1 MAADGSVVILIEGD
15 DSNLKSK
22 LSGIG
27 SLAASAAKTAVTAI
41 AGISTALAGVAAAA
55 VKAGAAYETSL
66 AKVGTIADTFAKP
79 LADLSREIIQLSNDT
94 GEGAAELNEA
104 LYSAISAGA
113 DTEQAV
119 DLVAVAVKAARGGFT
134 DTETAV
140 DGLTSALNAYA
151 METADAQGLAN
162 KFLVTQN
169 LGKTTFGQLA
179 SSIGTVAPTANAAGV
194 SVDELLASVASLT
207 ANGIGTSEAMTGMKA
222 ALSNIIKP
230 TGEAAKLAQQL
241 GIDFSAAS
249 LQTKGWAGFLA
260 ELQEKTG
267 GNTDQMATLFGS
279 VEALNTVLTLTS
291 EQGTALMT
299 KTLDEMASNT
309 TALDDAYEAMSGTL
323 EVTVQKIGTNLQNLG
338 IQFYESVQGPAQE
351 AANGVLEA
359 VQSLS
364 AAFQEGGLTG
374 AVQALGGIAA
384 SALTALAS
392 SAPAFIDTAVELI
405 QSFLSGLRDNLPEI
419 ATAATEIL
427 ESLVGGILET
437 LPDLT
442 DIGLEI
448 ISTLAS
454 GIADSLPELIPSAV
468 DTVLKIAETLTDPDN
483 LGEII
488 DSALEIITSLANG
501 LVDSLPKL
509 AERVPKI
516 IKNIVDTLTENF
528 PKIITAAGNIILTLA
543 KGLIDSIPDLA
554 AAVPD
559 LVDSIVEGFSKLGDS
574 FWTIGEDIVS
584 GIWNGVSSMASWVR
598 DKVSGFATGILDGI
612 KSTLGIHSPSK
623 VAEKEIGPYIPQGV
637 AVGVEKEIPKT
648 ERAVSKQLAG
658 LTGRVRAAVEAET
671 ANISVGLSAKGNGWT
686 PPDPAPNGGTVVN
699 VYVSGETPENREK
712 ARNLGRELGQE
723 TARELRRRGI
733 AST

>member
-15 DSNLKSK
+15 DHDLKSK

-27 SLAASAAKTAVTAI
+27 SIASSAAKTAITAI

-55 VKAGAAYETSL
+55 VKAGAEYETSL
-66 AKVGTIADTFAKP
+66 AKVGTIADTSVRP
-79 LADLSREIIQLSNDT
+79 LSDLSRDILQLSNDT

-113 DTEQAV
+113 DTERAV
-119 DLVAVAVKAARGGFT
+119 GLVAVAVKAARGGFT

-179 SSIGTVAPTANAAGV
+179 GSIGTVAPTANAAGV
-194 SVDELLASVASLT
+194 SVEELLASVASLT

-230 TGEAAKLAQQL
+230 TGEAAKLAEQL

-260 ELQEKTG
+260 DLQEKTG

-291 EQGTALMT
+291 AQGTELMNEALG
-299 KTLDEMASNT
+299 EMATNT
-309 TALDDAYEAMSGTL
+309 TALDDAYETMSGTL

-338 IQFYESVQGPAQE
+338 VQFYESVQGPAQE
-351 AANGVLEA
+351 AATGVLEA
-359 VQSLS
+359 VQALS
-364 AAFQEGGLTG
+364 SAFQEGGLSG
-374 AVQALGGIAA
+374 AVQVLGGLAA
-384 SALTALAS
+384 NALTTLAS
-392 SAPAFIDTAVELI
+392 SAPAFIDTAVELV
-405 QSFLSGLRDNLPEI
+405 QSFLSGLRENLPEI
-419 ATAATEIL
+419 VDAAAEVI
-427 ESLVGGILET
+427 ESLASGVTEV
-437 LPDLT
+437 LPEIVDS
-442 DIGLEI
+442 GMEI
-448 ISTLAS
+448 ISSLAS
-454 GIADSLPELIPSAV
+454 GIADSLPDLVPSAV
-468 DTVLKIAETLTDPDN
+468 DAVLQIADTLTDPDN

-488 DSALEIITSLANG
+488 DSALEIITSLAEG

-509 AERVPKI
+509 AERVPEI
-516 IKNIVDTLTENF
+516 IENIVETIAENL
-528 PKIITAAGNIILTLA
+528 PKIVTTAGDIILTLA
-543 KGLIDSIPDLA
+543 KGLIDAIPDLV

-559 LVDSIVEGFSKLGDS
+559 LVESIVDEFSKLGNS
-574 FWTIGEDIVS
+574 FWKIGEDIVN
-584 GIWNGVSSMASWVR
+584 GIWNGISGMASWVGN
-598 DKVSGFATGILDGI
+598 KVSDFATGILNGI
-612 KSTLGIHSPSK
+612 KSTLGIHSPSR
-623 VAEKEIGPYIPQGV
+623 VMAKEVGPYIPQGV
-637 AVGVEKEIPKT
+637 AVGVEKEIPRT

-658 LTGRVRAAVEAET
+658 LTDRVRAAVEAET
-671 ANISVGLSAKGNGWT
+671 ANISVGLTAKGKGGD
-686 PPDPAPNGGTVVN
+686 PPDPAPNGGMVVN
-699 VYVSGETPENREK
+699 VYVSGAPENGEK

-723 TARELRRRGI
+723 TARELRRRGM
-733 AST
+733 APT